1 MPEMMI
7 IGVLLIAA
15 AVVVGTGVVVGNTG
29 AISLDLFGLEIT
41 NASVAG
47 VFLLGTASAAVLLV
61 GLWMITTG
69 LRQSRRRRLEVKQAR
84 RDRDDALR
92 QQDEERRALEAERK
106 RLAAEKARLANDS
119 GDRIGSTERTQPTD
133 TASTGVLPSSRTDT
147 STSDNRS
154 VPS

>member
-7 IGVLLIAA
+7 IGVLLMAA

-29 AISLDLFGLEIT
+29 TINLDLLGWEIT

-47 VFLLGTASAAVLLV
+47 VFLLGAALAAVLLV

-69 LRQSRRRRLEVKQAR
+69 LRRSRRRRLEVRQAR

-92 QQDEERRALEAERK
+92 QQEEERRGLEAERK
-106 RLAAEKARLANDS
+106 RLAAEKARLAGESGRHVGRPERGQSTDS
-119 GDRIGSTERTQPTD
+119 AGTEVMPK
-133 TASTGVLPSSRTDT
+133 ADT
-147 STSDNRS
+147 SASGNRS
-154 VPS
+154 VAS